1 MPGCVTLPGGFELLV
16 LILPLLLVGFLI
28 RRSGSVADRHHPRVL
43 TDARPLSANEQALV
57 DAMLSP
63 EFPGVEG
70 LREQAKSLLAR
81 PGCTC
86 GCGTIDLLPQGSPPR
101 SAATSPA
108 PSEGR
113 VRNAAG
119 DEVGGLLL
127 FIRHGL
133 LESLEVY
140 SYDEPL
146 PPVEQVEFA
155 A

>member
-1 MPGCVTLPGGFELLV
+1 M
-16 LILPLLLVGFLI
+16 
-28 RRSGSVADRHHPRVL
+28 

-57 DAMLSP
+57 DALLAQ
-63 EFPGVEG
+63 EFPGVEA
-70 LREQAKSLLAR
+70 LREQAKALLAR

-86 GCGTIDLLPQGSPPR
+86 GCGTIDLLPQGAPPR
-101 SAATSPA
+101 SAAPSPA
-108 PSEGR
+108 LSEGR

-133 LESLEVY
+133 MESLEVY

-146 PPVEQVEFA
+146 PLPLITHVDFA

>member
-1 MPGCVTLPGGFELLV
+1 M
-16 LILPLLLVGFLI
+16 
-28 RRSGSVADRHHPRVL
+28 

-57 DAMLSP
+57 DALLAP
-63 EFPGVEG
+63 EFPGVAE
-70 LREQAKSLLAR
+70 LREQAKALLAR
-81 PGCTC
+81 PGCDC
-86 GCGTIDLLPQGSPPR
+86 GCGTIELLPQGEPPC

-113 VRNAAG
+113 VRNADG

-140 SYDEPL
+140 SCDQPL
-146 PPVEQVEFA
+146 PLPLIAHVSFDLPQG
-155 A
+155 

>member
-1 MPGCVTLPGGFELLV
+1 MALPGGFELLI
-16 LILPLLLVGFLI
+16 LTLPLLLVGFLI
-28 RRSGSVADRHHPRVL
+28 RRSGSVANRLPRVL

-108 PSEGR
+108 PTEGR

-119 DEVGGLLL
+119 DDVGGLLL

-146 PPVEQVEFA
+146 PLPPVEQVEFA

>member
-1 MPGCVTLPGGFELLV
+1 MTLPGGFELLV

-28 RRSGSVADRHHPRVL
+28 RRSGSVANRLPRVL

-108 PSEGR
+108 PTEGR

-119 DEVGGLLL
+119 DDVGGLLL

-146 PPVEQVEFA
+146 PLPPVEQVEFA